1 MALDFTLQQN
11 LTTDTA
17 HNVPPLLVKTPF
29 ICEEPDS
36 TLYQYFIEPNGD
48 IAQEKKTTVLLGQY
62 DDLPWAD
69 LQNQLS
75 ISPVSRIGIKH
86 FPHIGAIGF
95 YKDKYTGL
103 PMIAA
108 PIHVKTTKYTAPVID
123 IVTNTSSVTI
133 TITPPEDVS
142 YTCYKVI
149 MRSGYFAY
157 EYVTY
162 ETPVELPLPAV
173 IGTYTIYAVGYNET
187 TGICSMSSNIKSLT
201 ISTGRSSWD
210 PDKLVVPMALAD
222 LTDVNLV
229 DLLNA
234 QSLRYNS
241 TSGKW
246 ENACVGDV
254 FTVTLEVG
262 NWTGSAV
269 PYEQTIALAG
279 IVASGYSYIVTP
291 DDDSWYSYGAS
302 GIYMKDPTTDGSITF
317 NATSAMPAVALT
329 VNILKVRAS

>member
-187 TGICSMSSNIKSLT
+187 TGICSMSSNIESLT

-210 PDKLVVPMALAD
+210 PDKLVVPMALAE
-222 LTDVNLV
+222 LVDVNLV

-234 QSLRYNS
+234 QQLKYNS
-241 TSGKW
+241 VSGKW

-291 DDDSWYSYGAS
+291 DDDSWYSYGAG

-317 NATSAMPAVALT
+317 IATSAMPAVALT